1 MNSSYL
7 GVDLGLWQVRNTVNK
22 VILPDFNL
30 ISVND
35 HLCPSPASKPNE
47 QCRLRNLQPGKS
59 HCPRKQVLWRKM
71 RKGMLT
77 LSRPCT
83 LLNLGLGLLR
93 RGKLNNKSD
102 SKVLGER
109 PTSGKS

>member
-35 HLCPSPASKPNE
+35 HLSLP
-47 QCRLRNLQPGKS
+47 L
-59 HCPRKQVLWRKM
+59 PRFKTKRTV
-71 RKGMLT
+71 
-77 LSRPCT
+77 
-83 LLNLGLGLLR
+83 
-93 RGKLNNKSD
+93 
-102 SKVLGER
+102 
-109 PTSGKS
+109 